1 MSEADDCTDE
11 YGAYDDDVCP
21 VCGREMDLIE
31 SNGHSML
38 AHYECHYCWK
48 ELYDQLETKKK

>member
-1 MSEADDCTDE
+1 MSETDDCTDE

-38 AHYECHYCWK
+38 AHYECPYCWK
-48 ELYDQLETKKK
+48 ELYDKKK